1 MEFERVN
8 IVDSRFIQDVPRVEM
23 LKGASSV
30 SKNVAA
36 VTGGTVNSSML
47 SWQIPI
53 TSAGLAVDMRWY
65 VEYSVSFTINCQ
77 ATGAD
82 SSVVGGAGL
91 LVPGINICPAA
102 YPLNSLITNASVLIN
117 EKQICAID
125 ISQYSPLVLRLS
137 DMQKLNPD
145 SSCPSMVEMGISD
158 YTQSFL
164 TRANAMASYNDADFG
179 GNGFVPNGSWNMT
192 FAVPAGQTNPGK
204 EDTKTNVVVTC
215 NWFEPLLISP
225 CDWQTPKSEPSG
237 SCPFYVRNIQINCP
251 IGDPTRFFRFN
262 QSATV
267 NGATTLI
274 NTVSAPTFT
283 VANLHYFTL
292 APPLLDG
299 YRLPSTSIHHTYDFK
314 TNSVMG
320 VPFTAGAIVAPS
332 TQVSITQREITLSNV
347 NLTGMP
353 KYIILGVTKDKL
365 SYGFNQSNFFFP
377 ISKVVVSSQNNQN
390 ILASFNQTDLF
401 NLSRKN
407 GAKIDYNGFCGTA
420 NVSGYSGAGEAI
432 LNSFPV
438 QLCSGPVILE
448 VSDLDLPYNITN
460 GSSGNFVFNFTV
472 TANNTEYVVVT
483 GGAPT
488 VTATSTPFLKA
499 LFVYDE
505 YLITD
510 GATLQSDIKQSFL
523 SPTAPLESAPIHA
536 SGDVAGLSGGV
547 LHKMGQAK
555 GGPSNLSKAQAIA
568 KLSKRLT
575 Y

>member
-65 VEYSVSFTINCQ
+65 VEYSVSFTINCT
-77 ATGAD
+77 ATGTTTVA
-82 SSVVGGAGL
+82 GGGGM
-91 LVPGINICPAA
+91 LVPGLNICPAA
-102 YPLNSLITNASVLIN
+102 YPLNSMITNASVLVN
-117 EKQICAID
+117 EKQICAYD
-125 ISQYSPLVLRLS
+125 ISQYRELVLRLS

-145 SSCPSMVEMGISD
+145 SSCPSMVEMGIAD

-164 TRANAMASYNDADFG
+164 TRANPMASYNDADFG
-179 GNGFVPNGSWNMT
+179 GNGFVPNGSWNIIT
-192 FAVPAGQTNPGK
+192 TVPAGQTNPG
-204 EDTKTNVVVTC
+204 TNGTATNVVLTC

-251 IGDPTRFFRFN
+251 IGDSGRFFRFN
-262 QSATV
+262 PTASVNSTTV
-267 NGATTLI
+267 AI
-274 NTVSAPTFT
+274 NSVSAPTFAT
-283 VANLHYFTL
+283 ANLHYFTL

-320 VPFTAGAIVAPS
+320 VPFIAGGIVAPA
-332 TQVSITQREITLSNV
+332 TQIKINTQDINLSNV

-353 KYIILGVTKDKL
+353 KYIILGATKDKL
-365 SYGFNQSNFFFP
+365 QYGKTQSSFFFP

-420 NVSGYSGAGEAI
+420 NVTGYLGTGVNV
-432 LNSFPV
+432 LNSYPV

-472 TANNTEYVVVT
+472 TVNNTEYVVVA

-536 SGDVAGLSGGV
+536 SGDVVGLSGGV
-547 LHKMGQAK
+547 LHKMGQSK
-555 GGPSNLSKAQAIA
+555 GGPSNLSKAQAVA